1 MIHSGWRAS
10 PGEFVLKVIN
20 VLVMCFVMVVTLY
33 PFWYIFVASFS
44 DPYEVVRTS
53 GLMIWFKGFD
63 LYAYKEVLRHRLFWI
78 SYRNTMVYLV
88 MGLIVNMTMTTLAAY
103 AMSRRN
109 IKGKGVVMKII
120 VFTMFFSGGLIP
132 TYIVVDNLQM
142 TDTMWSQ
149 FVPFAINT
157 FNMIILRTAFQA
169 IPDSIEEAAIID
181 GASAA
186 QVMIRVVLPLALPS
200 IMVIGLYY
208 TEEIWNSFFRGLI
221 YIRTDTKYPLQLILR
236 QVLLS
241 NVMGQSDQSFVDTNI
256 GQTVKYATI
265 VVSTLPVL
273 MVYPFIQKY
282 FVKGVMIGSIKG

>member
-1 MIHSGWRAS
+1 
-10 PGEFVLKVIN
+10 
-20 VLVMCFVMVVTLY
+20 
-33 PFWYIFVASFS
+33 
-44 DPYEVVRTS
+44 
-53 GLMIWFKGFD
+53 
-63 LYAYKEVLRHRLFWI
+63 LRSH
-78 SYRNTMVYLV
+78 VQH
-88 MGLIVNMTMTTLAAY
+88 
-103 AMSRRN
+103 
-109 IKGKGVVMKII
+109 
-120 VFTMFFSGGLIP
+120 
-132 TYIVVDNLQM
+132 DH
-142 TDTMWSQ
+142 
-149 FVPFAINT
+149 
-157 FNMIILRTAFQA
+157 LRTAFQA
-169 IPDSIEEAAIID
+169 IPASIEEAAIID